1 MKRRRPPSSTREI
14 GAYLCGW
21 RLARYWS
28 AEHGGQPPERGWLL
42 ENMAKQD
49 QLVYCSLGPRKYWYF
64 FDQGWAAGL
73 VDSDAQ

>member
-21 RLARYWS
+21 RLARYW
-28 AEHGGQPPERGWLL
+28 AHDAVHLPPTRDWLL
-42 ENMAKQD
+42 EHMAKQD
-49 QLVYCSLGPRKYWYF
+49 QLVYCSLGFRKYWMF

-73 VDSDAQ
+73 VDSEAP